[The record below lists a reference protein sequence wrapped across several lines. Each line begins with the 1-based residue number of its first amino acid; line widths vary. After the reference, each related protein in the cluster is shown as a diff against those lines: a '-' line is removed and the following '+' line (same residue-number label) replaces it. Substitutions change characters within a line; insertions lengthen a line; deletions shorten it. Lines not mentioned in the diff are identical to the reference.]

1 MRYDNIIYL
10 VYAKESLYN
19 PKLGRYEDETTLDD
33 KRYANIS
40 KVSLERNRELF
51 GDVDSDVSIIR
62 LQGLV
67 KGNPNYIKIK
77 DKAYNIIKKTTT
89 RRDTAFYVRERV

>member
-10 VYAKESLYN
+10 VYVKEPLYN
-19 PKLGRYEDETTLDD
+19 PKLGRYEDETTVDD

-51 GDVDSDVSIIR
+51 GDVDSDVITIR

-67 KGNPNYIKIK
+67 KGNPDYIKIK
-77 DKAYNIIKKTTT
+77 DKIYNIIKKTTT

>member
-10 VYAKESLYN
+10 VYVKESLYN
-19 PKLGRYEDETTLDD
+19 PKLGRYGDETTVDN

-51 GDVDSDVSIIR
+51 GDIDSDVTIIR
-62 LQGLV
+62 LQGLI
-67 KGNPNYIKIK
+67 KTNPDYIKIK
-77 DKAYNIIKKTTT
+77 DKAYSIIKKTTT
-89 RRDTAFYVRERV
+89 RRDTSFYVRERV

>member
-10 VYAKESLYN
+10 VYAGASSYN
-19 PKLGRYEDETTLDD
+19 PKLGRYEEETTTDD
-33 KRYANIS
+33 KRYANVS
-40 KVSLERNRELF
+40 RVSLERNKELF
-51 GDVDSDVSIIR
+51 GDVDSDVIIIR

-67 KGNPNYIKIK
+67 KGKPDYIKIK
-77 DKAYNIIKKTTT
+77 DREYAIIKKTTT

>member
-10 VYAKESLYN
+10 VYVKESLYN
-19 PKLGRYEDETTLDD
+19 PELGRYEDETSIDD
-33 KRYANIS
+33 KRHANIS

-51 GDVDSDVSIIR
+51 GDVDSDVIIIR
-62 LQGLV
+62 IQGLV
-67 KGNPNYIKIK
+67 KENPDYIKIK
-77 DKAYNIIKKTTT
+77 DKSYNIIKKTTT

>member
-10 VYAKESLYN
+10 FYVKEPLYS
-19 PKLGRYEDETTLDD
+19 PKLGRYEDETTVDD

-40 KVSLERNRELF
+40 KASLERNKELF
-51 GDVDSDVSIIR
+51 GDVDSDVIIIR

-67 KGNPNYIKIK
+67 KGNPDYIKIK
-77 DKAYNIIKKTTT
+77 DKIYNIIKKTTT

>member
-10 VYAKESLYN
+10 VYVKEPSYS
-19 PKLGRYEDETTLDD
+19 PKLGRYEDETSIDD
-33 KRYANIS
+33 KRYANVS
-40 KVSLERNRELF
+40 KVSLERNNELF
-51 GDVDSDVSIIR
+51 GDVDSDVTIIR

-67 KGNPNYIKIK
+67 KGNPDYIKTK

>member
-10 VYAKESLYN
+10 VYTKEPLYN
-19 PKLGRYEDETTLDD
+19 PKLGRYEDETTVDD
-33 KRYANIS
+33 KRHANIS

-51 GDVDSDVSIIR
+51 GDVDSDVIIIR

-67 KGNPNYIKIK
+67 KGNPDYIKIK
-77 DKAYNIIKKTTT
+77 DKVYNIIKKTTT
-89 RRDTAFYVRERV
+89 RRDTAFYIRERV

>member
-10 VYAKESLYN
+10 VNVKKSSYN
-19 PKLGRYEDETTLDD
+19 PKLGRYEDETSIDNE
-33 KRYANIS
+33 RHANIS

-51 GDVDSDVSIIR
+51 GDVDSDVIIIR

-67 KGNPNYIKIK
+67 KGNPDYIKIK

>member
-10 VYAKESLYN
+10 VYAKEPSYN
-19 PKLGRYEDETTLDD
+19 PKLGRYEDETTVDD
-33 KRYANIS
+33 KRHANIS

-51 GDVDSDVSIIR
+51 GDVDSDVTIIR

-67 KGNPNYIKIK
+67 KGNPDYIKIK
-77 DKAYNIIKKTTT
+77 DKEYNIIKKTTT
-89 RRDTAFYVRERV
+89 RRDTAFYIRERV

>member
-10 VYAKESLYN
+10 VYVKEPLYN
-19 PKLGRYEDETTLDD
+19 PKLGRYEDETTVDD

-51 GDVDSDVSIIR
+51 GDVDSDVITIR

-67 KGNPNYIKIK
+67 KGNPDYIKIK

>member
-10 VYAKESLYN
+10 VYIKETSYS
-19 PKLGRYEDETTLDD
+19 PKLGRYEDEDSIDD

-51 GDVDSDVSIIR
+51 GDVDSDVIIIR

-67 KGNPNYIKIK
+67 KGNPDYIKIK
-77 DKAYNIIKKTTT
+77 DKPYSIIKKTTT
-89 RRDTAFYVRERV
+89 RKDTAFYVRKRE

>member
-10 VYAKESLYN
+10 VYVKEPLYN
-19 PKLGRYEDETTLDD
+19 PKLGRYEDETTVDD

-51 GDVDSDVSIIR
+51 GDVDSDVITIR

-67 KGNPNYIKIK
+67 KGNPDYIKIK
-77 DKAYNIIKKTTT
+77 DKAYNIIKKSTT

>member
-10 VYAKESLYN
+10 VYVKEPSYS
-19 PKLGRYEDETTLDD
+19 PKLGRYEDETSIGNT
-33 KRYANIS
+33 RYANIS

-51 GDVDSDVSIIR
+51 GDVDSDVIIIR

-67 KGNPNYIKIK
+67 KGNPDYIKIK